1 MSLGFELILKKKF
14 WHLRYQFQNP
24 MCLIQ
29 VITFIWFSENLTEVE
44 VTENLRFFWV
54 STPISHLPTR
64 LGDKDIPLAFKAKR

>member
-1 MSLGFELILKKKF
+1 
-14 WHLRYQFQNP
+14 

-29 VITFIWFSENLTEVE
+29 VSTFIWFSENLTEVE